1 MERSGRREQRPRSG
15 PPDDRLES
23 GRDVRWSA
31 RRREKVLRLRG
42 ESGRVAGAHGR
53 LPDGDEQGLQ
63 QFIADS
69 PWDDAPV
76 WRRLARRMTAEIGPG
91 AG

>member
-42 ESGRVAGAHGR
+42 ESGRVAGAHGS
-53 LPDGDEQGLQ
+53 LPDGDEQGCSSS
-63 QFIADS
+63 S
-69 PWDDAPV
+69 PT
-76 WRRLARRMTAEIGPG
+76 RRGMTRRCGG
-91 AG
+91 GSRGG